1 MKKNQAIIRMLMA
14 LVVAFGVETTASAQF
29 GGLLK
34 KAKQAVKDKVDS
46 EEYRAK
52 AKVRDKIEDAENNA
66 VNKVVNNTIGSSVDV
81 ENDDYSGSNSNSNS
95 SHFSS
100 NLGGYKPQFD
110 VDFSKAKHAEWD
122 YTSGGTTVEADFA
135 YWMQR
140 LVSSMSSS
148 KPDALDWEAAFRV
161 NTGKPSFD
169 FLDNTYHLWDGEK
182 LTEYNAEQWQ
192 FERKAVLKRM
202 QEIEAIGIPQSPN
215 TDGLDKEAKARK
227 LGQYMVTKANAQLKR
242 ATKNSNSSA
251 RLFHFYRAFGSLS
264 TGVTMKWTNGSES
277 GFSDMASTMQTLY
290 NELPADYKADFP
302 SAYDI
307 ASLQAFDAQRKA
319 AAKTKK
325 DNEEVFKMKKGSLLT
340 QYRTT
345 QQKGETCG
353 AISGHA
359 AWLEELVKSNCPE
372 WGTVLASKVHTDY
385 KVEVNRLGIP
395 LYRTF
400 TSEVMCEDQGF
411 RVVHEVFLKQDYQD
425 GKYGRNEIRPGGLKW
440 NAKCSIVK

>member
-1 MKKNQAIIRMLMA
+1 MKKNQTIIRMLMA
-14 LVVAFGVETTASAQF
+14 IVVAFGVNTATQAQF

-34 KAKQAVKDKVDS
+34 KAKSAVKDQV
-46 EEYRAK
+46 ENK
-52 AKVRDKIEDAENNA
+52 AKMSKFETKDA
-66 VNKVVNNTIGSSVDV
+66 VNRAVKGIGSN
-81 ENDDYSGSNSNSNS
+81 EPDDYSSNDSNNEGSSES
-95 SHFSS
+95 SS
-100 NLGGYKPQFD
+100 NLDGYKPQFD
-110 VDFSKAKHAEWD
+110 VDLGKARHSEWD
-122 YTSGGTTVEADFA
+122 YTSGGQTVEADFA

-140 LVSSMSSS
+140 LVSSMASG

-182 LTEYNAEQWQ
+182 LTDYNAEQWQ

-202 QEIEAIGIPQSPN
+202 QEIEAIGLPVSPN
-215 TDGLDKEAKARK
+215 TDGLDKEAKAKK
-227 LGQYMVTKANAQLKR
+227 LGQYMVNKANAQLKR
-242 ATKNSNSSA
+242 AIKSSNASA

-290 NELPADYKADFP
+290 NELPTEYKADFP

-319 AAKTKK
+319 TAKTKK
-325 DNEEVFKMKKGSLLT
+325 GSEEVFKMKKGSLLT

-345 QQKGETCG
+345 QQKGETVG
-353 AISGHA
+353 AISGHV
-359 AWLEELVKSNCPE
+359 AWLEDVVQSNCPE
-372 WGTVLASKVHTDY
+372 WGKVLASKVYTDY
-385 KVEVNRLGIP
+385 KVEVNSLGTP
-395 LYRTF
+395 VYRTF

-411 RVVHEVFLKQDYQD
+411 RVLHEVFLKQDYQG
-425 GKYGRNEIRPGGLKW
+425 GKYGKSEVRPGGLKW